1 MDISNIKIV
10 ICILIPILGL
20 IGTLLMTYSKDVKTN
35 PAEPWKRF
43 LSNFTPPTGDDIVT
57 MRDHSH
63 YYSHNKKMK
72 IRRILGVILTILATV
87 LGIIVA
93 FLESFLSWFE
103 SISQKILSVL
113 HSSWI

>member
-35 PAEPWKRF
+35 PMEPWVRF
-43 LSNFTPPTGDDIVT
+43 SSNLTPPSGDNTVM
-57 MRDHSH
+57 MRDHQH

-72 IRRILGVILTILATV
+72 IRRILGVVLVILAAV
-87 LGIIVA
+87 LGVMV
-93 FLESFLSWFE
+93 
-103 SISQKILSVL
+103 IL
-113 HSSWI
+113 I